1 MPIDILMP
9 QLSPTMS
16 EGRLAGWKVKE
27 GDVVSSGDILAEVET
42 DKATMEVEASDDGV
56 IHKIIGI
63 AGKDIP
69 VGEPIAI
76 LREEDEKVAK
86 DYQPKSSA
94 ISQNVVEDDAE
105 GEPAAL
111 DKNDKK
117 NASSTPSAQA
127 ISREVKLAPSVPEVS
142 NTKGDVKIS
151 PVARKLAE
159 KNGLDISRL
168 MGTGPKGRI
177 VKEDVEQAMLGS
189 GSAVKRAMDSKEAHT
204 PMRKAIAKRLT
215 ESKQETPHFYLNASV
230 NMDALMAA
238 RKQLNARANGQYK
251 LTVND
256 FIIKACAVAL
266 RDNPDSNV
274 SWYDDALIRYGNVD
288 ISIAVAT
295 EGGLMT
301 PILKNADQ
309 KSLVKISNEMK
320 QLASKAREGL
330 LKPEEYQ
337 GGNFSLSNLGMY
349 GVREFSAIINPPQA
363 SILAVGG
370 AQERP
375 VVKNGQLTVSSVMD
389 VSLSVDH
396 RAIDGAVGAL
406 FLKAIKEN
414 LENPIVLVV

>member
-27 GDVVSSGDILAEVET
+27 GDVVSSGDVLAEVET

-56 IHKIIGI
+56 IHKIMGI

-86 DYQPKSSA
+86 GYQATSA
-94 ISQNVVEDDAE
+94 VVEAE
-105 GEPAAL
+105 VVE
-111 DKNDKK
+111 NDVEAGSEKTSEKK
-117 NASSTPSAQA
+117 TTATQTVLKEA
-127 ISREVKLAPSVPEVS
+127 KLAPQVPEVMG
-142 NTKGDVKIS
+142 TKGDVKIS
-151 PVARKLAE
+151 PVARHLAD
-159 KNGLDISRL
+159 KNGLDVSRI

-189 GSAVKRAMDSKEAHT
+189 GSAVKRRADSKELHT

-215 ESKQETPHFYLNASV
+215 DSKQETPHFYLNASV
-230 NMDALMAA
+230 NMDALLAA
-238 RKQLNARANGQYK
+238 RQQLNDRANGQYK

-274 SWYDDALIRYGNVD
+274 SWYDDAMIRYGNID

-320 QLASKAREGL
+320 ELAVKAREGS

-349 GVREFSAIINPPQA
+349 GIREFSAIINPPQA
-363 SILAVGG
+363 AILAVGG
-370 AQERP
+370 AQDRP
-375 VVKNGQLTVSSVMD
+375 VVKNGQVTVSSVMD
-389 VSLSVDH
+389 ISLSVDH
-396 RAIDGAVGAL
+396 RAVDGAIGAL
-406 FLKAIKEN
+406 LLKSIKEN
-414 LENPIVLVV
+414 LENPIVLVA